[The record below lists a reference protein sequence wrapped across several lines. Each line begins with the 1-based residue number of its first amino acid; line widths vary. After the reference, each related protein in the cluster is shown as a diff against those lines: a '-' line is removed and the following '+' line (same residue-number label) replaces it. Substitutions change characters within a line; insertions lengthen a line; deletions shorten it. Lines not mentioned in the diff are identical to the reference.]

1 MNEVK
6 GHKIDAD
13 GYYVED
19 VFVDPNNVPDDV
31 IVEGWNIPLA
41 KPKWDG
47 TQWVEG
53 KPVSDIL
60 SVVKSVKL
68 EELKTKCAE
77 VIQSGF
83 TSTALG
89 TSHTYPSDPTSMI
102 YFNATHNRFQSDA
115 TFTQVNWQTID
126 SGYLVHTKAQF
137 EQAYHDGHQFGID
150 QEAHLAQ
157 LITDLLSATTVD
169 AVNAI
174 TW

>member
-1 MNEVK
+1 MQVF
-6 GHKIDAD
+6 KIDTN
-13 GYYVED
+13 GFYLED
-19 VFVDPNNVPDDV
+19 VILKDSDPVPADCV
-31 IVEGWNIPLA
+31 TVQPTQGLH
-41 KPKWDG
+41 KPQYANG
-47 TQWVEG
+47 EWVEG
-53 KPVSDIL
+53 KLASDIL
-60 SVVKSVKL
+60 SGAKSAKL